1 MERLFGKHG
10 HSRLLE
16 SKQGSQSPQES
27 IKTCAPCAAL
37 RDQADVGPRQ
47 GERPWSHEMEH
58 WTDERQEEWER
69 LADEIQFK
77 EGVPQSLARQL
88 SFARMKG
95 EIIR

>member
-1 MERLFGKHG
+1 
-10 HSRLLE
+10 
-16 SKQGSQSPQES
+16 
-27 IKTCAPCAAL
+27 
-37 RDQADVGPRQ
+37 
-47 GERPWSHEMEH
+47 MEH